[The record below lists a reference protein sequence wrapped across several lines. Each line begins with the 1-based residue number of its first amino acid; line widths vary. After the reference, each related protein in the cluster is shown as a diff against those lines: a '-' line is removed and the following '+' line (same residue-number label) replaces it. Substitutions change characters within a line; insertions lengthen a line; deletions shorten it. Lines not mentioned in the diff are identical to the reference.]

1 VIDENNDRIEGNLE
15 GKQQKYESRE
25 ELDKGKNTDR

>member
-1 VIDENNDRIEGNLE
+1 MTGLKVIWKE
-15 GKQQKYESRE
+15 KQQEYESRE